1 MRKIIDKGLELS
13 LIFLMAFLVVDVLWQ
28 VLSRY
33 ILVSPS
39 SVTDELAGYLLIWVG
54 LLGAAY
60 VSGKNE
66 HLAIDLLLQHI
77 RPSRRKLLRLFIFLI
92 VFLFAVFV
100 LIVGGTWL
108 VYTRFHLG
116 VTSASLE
123 INLGYFFLLVVGVPV
138 AYSIGVAGI
147 LTMLVN
153 IDSLPALTTYAMRMA
168 SGLDSFALLAIPF
181 FILAGN
187 IMNSGGIALRLIDF
201 AKVLVGRLPGGLA
214 VVNVVANMLF
224 GAISGSAAAA
234 ASAIGSIMTPEMKKA
249 GYDPNFSAAVNI
261 SSATTGMT
269 IPPSNVLIVYSLAS
283 GGVSVSALFM
293 AGYLPGILTGVA
305 IMIVAAMFAARKGYP
320 VGVRVPFSEA
330 TRVFFR
336 AIPSL
341 MLLVIVIG
349 GILAGLF
356 TATEASAIAVLYA
369 LILSFIYKELTWA
382 KLPQVLLRSAKTTAI
397 VLLLVATCTG
407 LSWIMS
413 YENIPQT
420 VSAAL
425 LSISDNPV
433 VILILIN
440 VILLIVGI
448 FMDMTP
454 AVLIFTPIFLPIATG
469 QLGMDPVHFGIMMV
483 LNLCVG
489 LCTPPVG
496 SVLFIGC
503 SVAGTKIDQV
513 IRPLLPMFAA
523 MVIVLF
529 LVAFL
534 PDLSLLIPRLF
545 GL

>member
-1 MRKIIDKGLELS
+1 MVGFSVAEHH
-13 LIFLMAFLVVDVLWQ
+13 FAQQVDVLPDFLLCTDGQ
-28 VLSRY
+28 MLRELRTRFVDDDLRGVHAQALLDDGDGDKVEMMSECLIHFEQEAVPLVQKFGNAVLVEKGFDTFGKY
-33 ILVSPS
+33 P
-39 SVTDELAGYLLIWVG
+39 SVTDLRRFIQ
-54 LLGAAY
+54 
-60 VSGKNE
+60 
-66 HLAIDLLLQHI
+66 HLHEEFLV
-77 RPSRRKLLRLFIFLI
+77 LRTLYHDS
-92 VFLFAVFV
+92 VFMLFAAFGFCDG
-100 LIVGGTWL
+100 LFTGIVQ
-108 VYTRFHLG
+108 FE
-116 VTSASLE
+116 S
-123 INLGYFFLLVVGVPV
+123 P
-138 AYSIGVAGI
+138 
-147 LTMLVN
+147 
-153 IDSLPALTTYAMRMA
+153 
-168 SGLDSFALLAIPF
+168 
-181 FILAGN
+181 
-187 IMNSGGIALRLIDF
+187 
-201 AKVLVGRLPGGLA
+201 
-214 VVNVVANMLF
+214 
-224 GAISGSAAAA
+224 
-234 ASAIGSIMTPEMKKA
+234 

>member
-1 MRKIIDKGLELS
+1 MDIIG
-13 LIFLMAFLVVDVLWQ
+13 IVVLVV
-28 VLSRY
+28 S
-33 ILVSPS
+33 
-39 SVTDELAGYLLIWVG
+39 
-54 LLGAAY
+54 
-60 VSGKNE
+60 
-66 HLAIDLLLQHI
+66 
-77 RPSRRKLLRLFIFLI
+77 F
-92 VFLFAVFV
+92 
-100 LIVGGTWL
+100 
-108 VYTRFHLG
+108 
-116 VTSASLE
+116 
-123 INLGYFFLLVVGVPV
+123 FFLLTVGVPI
-138 AYSIGVAGI
+138 AYSIGVAGV
-147 LTMLVN
+147 LTMLVH
-153 IDSLPALTTYAMRMA
+153 IDSLPALATYALRMA

-234 ASAIGSIMTPEMKKA
+234 ASAIGSIMTPEMRKA
-249 GYDPNFSAAVNI
+249 GYDPHFSAAVNI

-293 AGYLPGILTGVA
+293 AGYLPGILTGIA
-305 IMIVAAMFAARKGYP
+305 LMIVAALFAAKAGYP
-320 VGVRVPFSEA
+320 VGARVPFKEA
-330 TRVFFR
+330 IRCFFR
-336 AIPSL
+336 AVPSL
-341 MLLVIVIG
+341 MPLVIVIG
-349 GILAGLF
+349 GILAGWF

-369 LILSFIYKELTWA
+369 LLLSFFYKELTW
-382 KLPQVLLRSAKTTAI
+382 KELPEVLLRSARTTAI

-420 VSAAL
+420 VSRL
-425 LSISDNPV
+425 LLAISDNPV
-433 VILILIN
+433 VILLLIN
-440 VILLIVGI
+440 VTLLAVGI

-454 AVLIFTPIFLPIATG
+454 AVLIFTPIFLPIATQ

-503 SVAGTKIDQV
+503 SVAGVRIDQV
-513 IRPLLPMFAA
+513 IRPLVPLFVA
-523 MVIVLF
+523 MVVVL
-529 LVAFL
+529 LMVAFL